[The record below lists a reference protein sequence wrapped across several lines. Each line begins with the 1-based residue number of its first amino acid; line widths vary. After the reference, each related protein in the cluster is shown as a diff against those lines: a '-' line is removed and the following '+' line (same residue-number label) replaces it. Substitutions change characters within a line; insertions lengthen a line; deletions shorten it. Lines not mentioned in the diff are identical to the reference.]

1 MAKTFVIALI
11 SVLGF
16 QFLSAQTGKVSG
28 KVLNQKN
35 EAIPGVSVKIVGA
48 PGGVTTDI
56 EGRFMLTLAAGK
68 KYELEF
74 SAVGYATKLVSD
86 IELTAGQVTELN
98 ITLEIS
104 NKNLGTVT
112 VTATRSTA
120 RRETVNSLIQFQ
132 RNTNTVASV
141 ISAEA
146 IRRSPDKNT
155 GEVLKRIPGT
165 SIQEGKYLV
174 VRGLS
179 DRYNTA
185 MLNGIQLSSTEPDRK
200 TFSFDIFPSS
210 MIDNIIIN
218 KAFVPE
224 YPGEWGGG
232 MVQVN
237 TKDIPASNFFT
248 IQAGTGF
255 NSRTIGK
262 DFYTYEGG
270 RYDWLGIDD
279 GARGLPDGFLN
290 KTQFSNATDAQKV
303 ELGKQIGTK
312 WSVNNGSAPINASF
326 QLSGGF
332 NTKLFKKDF
341 GAILGI
347 TYNRSHR
354 NLEFGNS
361 FYSFD
366 NSNSSLLFDYNSHKY
381 SSDVLAGALANFALK
396 LNNNNKITLKNILNV
411 NSSDYTTLRTGLD
424 FEQNSTL
431 GENIRAR
438 ELAFKSNTFFNTQLG
453 GEHNIPGIKSKL
465 NWYGSFNIL
474 DAYVPQQRRVQ
485 YNQSRETANAPYL
498 LLLSESRSQKTGSVF
513 YSTLS
518 DYIYNAGGDV
528 TTNFNLFEN
537 KQTVKVGYLFQV
549 KDRLFNARPF
559 SIYLTDG
566 TSPLRQLPED
576 QVFMPE
582 NFDAGDPRKFRFD
595 EIIGKQF
602 RYMANSILNAGYVQL
617 DNNFTDWL
625 RVVWGV
631 RYEHFDQL
639 VGSPKKSDERH
650 AHSKVGDFLPAVNA
664 TIKLGSKTNLRVS
677 GSQTIVR
684 PEFRELTNFAFYD
697 FELGAAVIG
706 LSTLQRTKITNLD
719 VRYELYPRAGEMFT
733 LGVFYKYFKNPIE
746 LYFNQ
751 SGVATNTFNYL
762 NVDKATGY
770 GVEFEMRKKLD
781 FVEALKNFTF
791 QANISYIHNKVEDP
805 DVKVDR
811 PMQGQ
816 SPYLFNAA
824 LQYDIA
830 KLGVNTTVLF
840 NQIGRRILYVGNDQV
855 PEIWENPRPLLDLQI
870 AKKVIGNRGEIRLN
884 IQDII
889 NKTAYFYHD
898 VDRNDKLKTSS
909 LDRVAISRNYGTN
922 FSITF
927 GYTFK

>member
-1 MAKTFVIALI
+1 MAKTLVTFLVALF
-11 SVLGF
+11 SF
-16 QFLSAQTGKVSG
+16 QFLSAQTGKIAG

-35 EAIPGVSVKIVGA
+35 EAIPGVSIKIVGA

-56 EGRFMLTLAAGK
+56 EGRYTLTLSTGK

-74 SAVGYATKLVSD
+74 SAVGYTPKAINE
-86 IELTAGQVTELN
+86 IELTAGGITELN
-98 ITLEIS
+98 ITLEVS
-104 NKNLGTVT
+104 NKDLGTVT

-120 RRETVNSLIQFQ
+120 RKETVNSLIQFQ

-185 MLNGIQLSSTEPDRK
+185 LLNGIQLSSTEPDRK
-200 TFSFDIFPSS
+200 TFSFDIFPAS
-210 MIDNIIIN
+210 MIDNIVIN

-237 TKDIPASNFFT
+237 TKDIPSANFFT
-248 IQAGTGF
+248 IQFGTGF

-270 RYDWLGIDD
+270 KYDWLGVDD
-279 GARGLPDGFLN
+279 GARGLPDNFPN
-290 KTQFSNATDAQKV
+290 KTQFGNASNADKNG
-303 ELGKQIGTK
+303 LGKQIATN
-312 WSVNNGSAPINASF
+312 WAVNNVSAPINTSF

-341 GAILGI
+341 GTILAI
-347 TYNRSHR
+347 TYNRTHR
-354 NLEFGNS
+354 NLEFDNS

-366 NSNSSLLFDYNSHKY
+366 NSNASLLFDYNSHKY

-396 LNNNNKITLKNILNV
+396 LNNNNKITFKNILNV

-424 FEQNSTL
+424 YEQNSSL

-453 GEHNIPGIKSKL
+453 GEHNIKGLNSKI

-474 DAYVPQQRRVQ
+474 DAYTPQQRRVQ

-518 DYIYNAGGDV
+518 DYIYNAGGDI
-528 TTNFNLFEN
+528 TTNFNLFQN
-537 KQTVKVGYLFQV
+537 RQTVKLGYLFQV
-549 KDRLFNARPF
+549 KDRLFNSRPF
-559 SIYLTDG
+559 SIYLQDG
-566 TSPLRQLPED
+566 TSPLRSLPED
-576 QVFMPE
+576 QVFLSQ
-582 NFDAGDPRKFRFD
+582 NFDANDPRKFKFD

-617 DNNFTDWL
+617 DNNFSDWL

-650 AHSKVGDFLPAVNA
+650 AYSKVGDFLPAVNA
-664 TIKLGSKTNLRVS
+664 TIKLGDKTNLRVS

-706 LSTLQRTKITNLD
+706 LSSLQRTKITNIDL
-719 VRYELYPRAGEMFT
+719 RYEMYPRAGEMFT

-781 FVEALKNFTF
+781 FVETLKNFTF
-791 QANISYIHNKVEDP
+791 QANVSYIRNKVEDP
-805 DVKVDR
+805 DVKVDS

-824 LQYDIA
+824 LQYDLE
-830 KLGVNTTVLF
+830 K
-840 NQIGRRILYVGNDQV
+840 IGI
-855 PEIWENPRPLLDLQI
+855 E
-870 AKKVIGNRGEIRLN
+870 
-884 IQDII
+884 
-889 NKTAYFYHD
+889 YHP
-898 VDRNDKLKTSS
+898 
-909 LDRVAISRNYGTN
+909 AI
-922 FSITF
+922 
-927 GYTFK
+927 